1 MLEGG
6 TMNQVLDDINFDNY
20 VVIGVS
26 AGPDSMCLL
35 DLLEKKTNKII
46 VCHINH
52 NNSHRQ
58 MIQLKYTHV
67 VLFMEPTSA

>member
-35 DLLEKKTNKII
+35 DLLEKKDKQ
-46 VCHINH
+46 
-52 NNSHRQ
+52 NNSMSH
-58 MIQLKYTHV
+58 K
-67 VLFMEPTSA
+67 S